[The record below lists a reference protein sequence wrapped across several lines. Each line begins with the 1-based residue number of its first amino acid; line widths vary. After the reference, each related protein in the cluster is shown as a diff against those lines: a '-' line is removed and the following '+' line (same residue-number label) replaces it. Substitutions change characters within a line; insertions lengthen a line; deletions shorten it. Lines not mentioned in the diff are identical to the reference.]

1 MSAEPLAP
9 QSKPELEKI
18 GARLTPPR
26 GLVLPGMWSAV
37 AGSKGATLNRVR
49 SNWAGNLGLIFWL
62 APLPTVGLTPLIAPS
77 FIVPC
82 RSQENEF
89 LDGTCTQ
96 TTPLLFGV
104 QAVPALRLVLMHL
117 AECWAWAIQSPTE

>member
-9 QSKPELEKI
+9 QSKPEAEKI
-18 GARLTPPR
+18 GSRLTPPT
-26 GLVLPGMWSAV
+26 GLVLPGMWSLVAV
-37 AGSKGATLNRVR
+37 SNGTTLNSVR
-49 SNWAGNLGLIFWL
+49 SNVEGNLGLIFWL

-82 RSQENEF
+82 RSQENQF

-96 TTPLLFGV
+96 TTPLLFGE
-104 QAVPALRLVLMHL
+104 QAVPALTLVLMHL
-117 AECWAWAIQSPTE
+117 AECWTWAIQSPTE